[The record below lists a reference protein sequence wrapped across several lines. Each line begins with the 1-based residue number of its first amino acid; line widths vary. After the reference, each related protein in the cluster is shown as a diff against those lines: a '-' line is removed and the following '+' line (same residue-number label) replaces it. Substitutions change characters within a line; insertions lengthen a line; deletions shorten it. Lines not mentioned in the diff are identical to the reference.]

1 MKTDF
6 TYLKFSIVGVF
17 GGLVLIAMLSAV
29 LYNWL
34 PSNYLSGWL
43 EQQPDSAPFVM
54 NWRLLAV
61 LAVLVTLVT
70 GFVAAWWANAGRRGP
85 NLLRGALAGGIAG
98 GVLFYGVAGSAA
110 AVVGNAVMLEHGAT
124 YDPDMLVPLLV
135 TAITDAIQWN
145 YLVFWLCL
153 LVGAGLGALGGVLA
167 PLRQDQPANPYHG
180 WMIWLGIALGGVL
193 GLVIQLTIYNLL
205 ETQAVRA
212 VAEADQ
218 ASFGASGPP
227 SLAGISLWPMVTG
240 EILFFAPLIGF
251 LWLLWRDLASAE
263 PQRLAAAPRRAAS
276 GATLAL
282 LVSMMQLNQG
292 LPWRE
297 NFSARWLL
305 LACGLLGLLAAGAF
319 FYLVWRAET
328 QARAAEIDLPADRYF
343 GLLSTLAGV
352 LLAFVTLLFPPI
364 SGLVVPAF
372 LVGLVG
378 TAIGLRMWAR
388 LPLGVKTPSEERQHE
403 YRSSIFSTIL
413 GMLLVSL
420 VLVPV
425 SLGMVLIPINMIS
438 VLNTADAA
446 PVDLASEVQTLYT
459 INYSYLAF
467 MLVGTVAAAGITWAV
482 MALMKVRTK

>member
-43 EQQPDSAPFVM
+43 EQQPDSAQFVM
-54 NWRLLAV
+54 NWRLMVV
-61 LAVLVTLVT
+61 LAALATLVT

-85 NLLRGALAGGIAG
+85 NLLRGALAGCIAG
-98 GVLFYGVAGSAA
+98 GVLFYGLAGSAA
-110 AVVGNAVMLEHGAT
+110 AVVGSAVMLEHGAT
-124 YDPDMLVPLLV
+124 YDPDRLVPLLV

-153 LVGAGLGALGGVLA
+153 LVGAGLGALGGMLA

-205 ETQAVRA
+205 ETQAARA

-218 ASFGASGPP
+218 ASFGASGAP
-227 SLAGISLWPMVTG
+227 SLAGISLWPTVTG
-240 EILFFAPLIGF
+240 EILFFVPLIGF

-263 PQRLAAAPRRAAS
+263 PQRLAAAPRRAVS
-276 GATLAL
+276 GAALAL
-282 LVSMMQLNQG
+282 LVGVMQLNQG

-305 LACGLLGLLAAGAF
+305 LACGLLGLLAAGFF
-319 FYLVWRAET
+319 FYLVWRAED
-328 QARAAEIDLPADRYF
+328 QASVAGLNLPADRYF
-343 GLLSTLAGV
+343 GLLSSLTGV
-352 LLAFVTLLFPPI
+352 LLAFVTLLIP
-364 SGLVVPAF
+364 SLNGLTVLAF
-372 LVGLVG
+372 FVGLIG
-378 TAIGLRMWAR
+378 AAIGLRLWAGP
-388 LPLGVKTPSEERQHE
+388 PLAVKVPSEEQQHE

-420 VLVPV
+420 VMVPV
-425 SLGMVLIPINMIS
+425 SLGIVLVPINMIS
-438 VLNTADAA
+438 VLSTADAA
-446 PVDLASEVQTLYT
+446 PVDLASEVRLLYT
-459 INYSYLAF
+459 INYSYLAY
-467 MLVGTVAAAGITWAV
+467 MLVGTVVVAGITWVV
-482 MALMKVRTK
+482 MALMKLRIK